1 MDGEGRERI
10 GERKEYHTFWC
21 NVHQKEMKTLW
32 KRMRLS
38 RLEDIYD
45 DASLRV
51 LIKFLRVLLQSVQFI
66 ITNLAV
72 VTDFLYATKISVKVT
87 QSHFF
92 LIKSGF
98 KKAGET

>member
-10 GERKEYHTFWC
+10 GERKEYRTFWC

-32 KRMRLS
+32 RKLCLS

-45 DASLRV
+45 DTSLTV
-51 LIKFLRVLLQSVQFI
+51 FIKFLRVLLQSVQFI

-72 VTDFLYATKISVKVT
+72 VTDFLYATKISVKLT
-87 QSHFF
+87 
-92 LIKSGF
+92 
-98 KKAGET
+98 